1 MKPRSLPIAMTVL
14 ALGCQS
20 VTHANAN
27 ATKEG
32 TGKQEELARLET
44 QWGVAY
50 ARRDTGELG
59 RLLAE
64 EFTDVDDQRAAT
76 KSEYLA
82 EAAGYTPTS
91 GSIVFSERMVRFYGN
106 AAVSMGRVRWQDE
119 APDSAGRYMAVY
131 VRRDGRWQAVAFQL
145 TPKR

>member
-1 MKPRSLPIAMTVL
+1 MKRTLPIAMTVL

-27 ATKEG
+27 ETKEG
-32 TGKQEELARLET
+32 IGKQEGVARLET
-44 QWGVAY
+44 QWGATY

-64 EFTDVDDQRAAT
+64 EFTDIDQDRVAT

-82 EAAGYTPTS
+82 ETAGYPPTS
-91 GSIVFSERMVRFYGN
+91 GSIVFSERTIRFYGN
-106 AAVSMGRVRWQDE
+106 AAVSMGRVRWDDE